1 MWVLEKAACA
11 KENQAN
17 QGGTF
22 EFLQKRN
29 VFFRATQQNQGIVSE
44 TKHDKYRANFWKRW
58 SAYPVTSIWFIFFCF
73 FFFAETQTIKMD
85 FDTQNQKTFHRNITI
100 WLI

>member
-1 MWVLEKAACA
+1 MRGVEKAACA

-17 QGGTF
+17 QGSTF

-44 TKHDKYRANFWKRW
+44 KNMINTEQTFENDEARTLLLQFDLY
-58 SAYPVTSIWFIFFCF
+58 
-73 FFFAETQTIKMD
+73 FFAFFSLLKP
-85 FDTQNQKTFHRNITI
+85 RP
-100 WLI
+100 

>member
-1 MWVLEKAACA
+1 MRGVEKAACA

-17 QGGTF
+17 QGSTF

-44 TKHDKYRANFWKRW
+44 KKHDKYRANF
-58 SAYPVTSIWFIFFCF
+58 
-73 FFFAETQTIKMD
+73 
-85 FDTQNQKTFHRNITI
+85 
-100 WLI
+100 